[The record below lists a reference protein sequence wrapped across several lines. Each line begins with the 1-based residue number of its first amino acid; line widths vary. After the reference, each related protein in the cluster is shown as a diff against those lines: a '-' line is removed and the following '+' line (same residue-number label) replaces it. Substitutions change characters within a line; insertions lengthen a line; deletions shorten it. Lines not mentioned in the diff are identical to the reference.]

1 MRNDFE
7 ESRQEE
13 GQVSVSNSFRKYFK
27 VYRNNSFFRFR
38 NLILCHKHA
47 LLDQLS
53 KCDDPALTL
62 HLAVLVIF
70 TITTQCMLHASGKFV
85 SSILSYLQP
94 SLSGEQS
101 AVLTNFHDA
110 VLKLLTN
117 ASGESDESSVVSEEL
132 YTKMSEVKAIA
143 STFKKSGTSTVD

>member
-1 MRNDFE
+1 MEKNLSTPFEISRNPSKHHPLFIE
-7 ESRQEE
+7 H
-13 GQVSVSNSFRKYFK
+13 FRT
-27 VYRNNSFFRFR
+27 
-38 NLILCHKHA
+38 LILCHKHA

-94 SLSGEQS
+94 SLNAEQS
-101 AVLTNFHDA
+101 VVLTSFHDA
-110 VLKLLTN
+110 VLKLLTTT
-117 ASGESDESSVVSEEL
+117 SSESDEPTVVSEEL
-132 YTKMSEVKAIA
+132 YTKMREVKAIA

>member
-1 MRNDFE
+1 MFANRTACIAKNSSCRPQLIRIERFE
-7 ESRQEE
+7 QTIHHIEH
-13 GQVSVSNSFRKYFK
+13 Y
-27 VYRNNSFFRFR
+27 R

-85 SSILSYLQP
+85 SSILSHLQP
-94 SLSGEQS
+94 SLSAEQS
-101 AVLTNFHDA
+101 AVLTSFHDA
-110 VLKLLTN
+110 VLKLLTTT
-117 ASGESDESSVVSEEL
+117 SSESDEAKAVPEEL
-132 YTKMSEVKAIA
+132 YAKMGEVKAIA
-143 STFKKSGTSTVD
+143 SNFKKSGTSAVE